1 MQKIDVTIARL
12 RLLLADVVAKEQQYL
27 AMRKQFRDQLRR
39 AVEFSVYGDAPLDGT
54 LGLMNEVQQ
63 RIDGA
68 DATLRDLKLVRAKA
82 ERELESLTLTKRIE
96 AAKKELR
103 DLLDRQAELEREG
116 ALGQSGQHLGEQ
128 IQRLRQQI
136 NEASE
141 QAAKT
146 LSEGSGG
153 RGQGPGVRGRG

>member
-12 RLLLADVVAKEQQYL
+12 RLLLADVAAKEEQYG
-27 AMRKQFRDQLRR
+27 AMQRQFRDQLRK
-39 AVEFSVYGDAPLDGT
+39 AIEYSVYGDAPLDGT
-54 LGLMNEVQQ
+54 LGVMNEVQQ
-63 RIDGA
+63 RIA
-68 DATLRDLKLVRAKA
+68 QAEAALRDLKLVRAKA
-82 ERELESLTLTKRIE
+82 EKELESLQLTRRIE

-103 DLLDRQAELEREG
+103 DLLSRQSELDHEG
-116 ALGQSGQHLGEQ
+116 ALGQAGQHLGEQ

-146 LSEGSGG
+146 ING
-153 RGQGPGVRGRG
+153 R

>member
-12 RLLLADVVAKEQQYL
+12 RLLLADVMAKEEQYGT
-27 AMRKQFRDQLRR
+27 MQRQFRNQLRK
-39 AVEFSVYGDAPLDGT
+39 AIEYSVYGDAPLDGT
-54 LGLMNEVQQ
+54 LGVMNEIQQ
-63 RIDGA
+63 RIGQA
-68 DATLRDLKLVRAKA
+68 DTTLRDLKLVRAKA
-82 ERELESLTLTKRIE
+82 EKELESLQLTRRIE

-103 DLLDRQAELEREG
+103 DLLSRQSELDHEG
-116 ALGQSGQHLGEQ
+116 ALGQAGQHLGEQ

-146 LSEGSGG
+146 ING
-153 RGQGPGVRGRG
+153 R

>member
-12 RLLLADVVAKEQQYL
+12 RLLLADVTAKEDQYGV
-27 AMRKQFRDQLRR
+27 MRQQFRDQLRR
-39 AVEFSVYGDAPLDGT
+39 AVEFSVYGDTSLDGT

-63 RIDGA
+63 RIA
-68 DATLRDLKLVRAKA
+68 QVEATLRDLQLVRAKA
-82 ERELESLTLTKRIE
+82 ERELESLQLTKRIE
-96 AAKKELR
+96 AAKKELQ
-103 DLLDRQAELEREG
+103 DLLARQAELEQEG
-116 ALGQSGQHLGEQ
+116 ALGPAGQHLGEQ

-146 LSEGSGG
+146 IN
-153 RGQGPGVRGRG
+153 VR